1 MTTRLKWITIAI
13 GTPVVLS
20 TLALWFL
27 WLAPQPRVL
36 IVGST
41 TTTQD
46 TGLLDVLQAEYTRQ
60 TGRPLRIVVA
70 GTGAILQQ
78 GRNGDLDVLLT
89 HDRARELTFVA
100 DQQGLWRKP
109 VMYNWFVLVGPG
121 IRTWDSSLSAA
132 QLAQNVT
139 AFLALLYEHRTE
151 ITFVSRGDGSGTY
164 AKELALWAAAGVNA
178 SLLSGSWYKETGSGQ
193 ANTLRVAAE
202 FGGYALTDEAT
213 WNLFQS
219 QGLTGNL
226 TVVVR
231 DSTQMKN
238 LYGVIPI
245 NAAVHPKAYEEGALA
260 FAAWLTG
267 AAGQAVVA
275 NFQVAG
281 KPAFYPDAGDP
292 NG

>member
-1 MTTRLKWITIAI
+1 MTTRLKWMTVAI
-13 GTPVVLS
+13 GTAVIAS

-27 WLAPQPRVL
+27 WLGPQHRVL

-46 TGLLDVLQAEYTRQ
+46 TGLLDVLQGEYTRQ

-70 GTGAILQQ
+70 GTGAI
-78 GRNGDLDVLLT
+78 
-89 HDRARELTFVA
+89 
-100 DQQGLWRKP
+100 
-109 VMYNWFVLVGPG
+109 
-121 IRTWDSSLSAA
+121 
-132 QLAQNVT
+132 
-139 AFLALLYEHRTE
+139 
-151 ITFVSRGDGSGTY
+151 
-164 AKELALWAAAGVNA
+164 NA
-178 SLLSGSWYKETGSGQ
+178 SLLRGSWYKETGSGQ
-193 ANTLRVAAE
+193 ANTLRVAAQ
-202 FGGYALTDEAT
+202 FAGYALTDEAT
-213 WNLFQS
+213 WNLLQW

-231 DSTQMKN
+231 DSARMKN
-238 LYGVIPI
+238 PYGVIPI
-245 NAAVHPKAYEEGALA
+245 KAAVHPKAYEEGALA

-292 NG
+292 NA

>member
-1 MTTRLKWITIAI
+1 MTTRMRWMTIAI
-13 GTPVVLS
+13 GAAIVAS
-20 TLALWFL
+20 TFALWFL

-60 TGRPLRIVVA
+60 TGRPVRIVVA

-100 DQQGLWRKP
+100 GQQGLWRKA

-132 QLAQNVT
+132 QLAQNVS

-164 AKELALWAAAGVNA
+164 AKELALWAAAGVSA

-213 WNLFQS
+213 WNLFES
-219 QGLTGNL
+219 QRLTGNL

-245 NAAVHPKAYEEGALA
+245 NAAIHPKAYEEGALA

-267 AAGQAVVA
+267 PAGQAVVA